1 MSRARVSFGQ
11 VDLTSCD
18 REPIHIPGCAQG
30 HCALWA
36 IELDRRVT
44 ARTENA
50 RALFA
55 VDALGERLDVGFPPA
70 LASALSDALRRREA
84 LRDNPELI
92 FSGALPTREGIEE
105 ECDVTAH
112 VRADR
117 LIVELERRARAL
129 PWAHRLETS
138 PDFRDFARART
149 VAALCDR
156 VVTRVRELTGYD
168 RVMLYQFA
176 PDAHGWVRSEARDP
190 ALVPFLDLHY
200 PASDIP
206 SQARALFLENRT
218 RLLVDRDAPTSPIEA
233 LFDAPLDLSHSIGR
247 AVSPIHLEYLANMGV
262 RASLSVALEVDGELW
277 GLIACHHYA
286 GPRHLGHEARATC
299 ELLAQL
305 ISLRIG
311 ALESQAD
318 RRLEDELSERHAIIL
333 NTLARAETI
342 DAGVAACHDELRAH
356 FPSCGLSLVI
366 HDAVRHEG
374 RTLPDDALRRALAGD
389 EPVVAT
395 DRVRDLIGDDWT
407 SALPAGM
414 LAVRFPHAPRSCL
427 VWYREEQLRTV
438 RWGGDPTKP
447 ASYGPN
453 GARLTPRKS
462 FEAWCEDVRARSEP
476 WTRRELRAARRLASA
491 LSDVIYRER
500 DRVAR
505 LRRELELRNRE
516 LDIFTTMAS
525 HDLRE
530 PLRGIANYATFLRED
545 AGPALDEQS
554 QEHLRRVQ
562 RLVRRMYDLIEG
574 MLTLSRVGRR
584 PAGEA
589 RVDLGELA
597 RAVALDHRAQ
607 IEARGATVTIGALP
621 AVLSW
626 EVGLRMVL
634 SNLLLNALRYSEGA
648 PVIELG
654 SASAATV
661 DYPADVSPDAVAVFV
676 RDRGIGIAEEHH
688 EAIFRVFHRLHPG
701 DRFGGGTGVGLAI
714 VRKVIESLGGR
725 IWLSSRPGEGSTFY
739 FTLPAGTP

>member
-1 MSRARVSFGQ
+1 M
-11 VDLTSCD
+11 
-18 REPIHIPGCAQG
+18 
-30 HCALWA
+30 
-36 IELDRRVT
+36 
-44 ARTENA
+44 
-50 RALFA
+50 
-55 VDALGERLDVGFPPA
+55 
-70 LASALSDALRRREA
+70 
-84 LRDNPELI
+84 
-92 FSGALPTREGIEE
+92 
-105 ECDVTAH
+105 
-112 VRADR
+112 
-117 LIVELERRARAL
+117 
-129 PWAHRLETS
+129 
-138 PDFRDFARART
+138 
-149 VAALCDR
+149 
-156 VVTRVRELTGYD
+156 
-168 RVMLYQFA
+168 
-176 PDAHGWVRSEARDP
+176 
-190 ALVPFLDLHY
+190 
-200 PASDIP
+200 
-206 SQARALFLENRT
+206 
-218 RLLVDRDAPTSPIEA
+218 
-233 LFDAPLDLSHSIGR
+233 
-247 AVSPIHLEYLANMGV
+247 
-262 RASLSVALEVDGELW
+262 
-277 GLIACHHYA
+277 
-286 GPRHLGHEARATC
+286 
-299 ELLAQL
+299 
-305 ISLRIG
+305 
-311 ALESQAD
+311 
-318 RRLEDELSERHAIIL
+318 
-333 NTLARAETI
+333 
-342 DAGVAACHDELRAH
+342 
-356 FPSCGLSLVI
+356 
-366 HDAVRHEG
+366 
-374 RTLPDDALRRALAGD
+374 
-389 EPVVAT
+389 
-395 DRVRDLIGDDWT
+395 
-407 SALPAGM
+407 
-414 LAVRFPHAPRSCL
+414 
-427 VWYREEQLRTV
+427 
-438 RWGGDPTKP
+438 
-447 ASYGPN
+447 
-453 GARLTPRKS
+453 
-462 FEAWCEDVRARSEP
+462 RARSEP

-584 PAGEA
+584 PAGES

-607 IEARGATVTIGALP
+607 LEARGATITIGALP